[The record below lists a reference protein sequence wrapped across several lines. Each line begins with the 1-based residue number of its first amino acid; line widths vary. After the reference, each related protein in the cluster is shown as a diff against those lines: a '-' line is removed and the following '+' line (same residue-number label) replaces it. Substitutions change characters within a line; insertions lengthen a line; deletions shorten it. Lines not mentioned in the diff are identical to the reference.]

1 MDSLQQQP
9 RPTESAK
16 EEALKQYIQNLQ
28 QAKEI
33 LNLLTI
39 RPQEVPDDILAA
51 TIATL
56 KTLLLDAGPYI
67 KPQDE
72 EVYKWLLTVVLQ
84 NPMTQL
90 RTPST
95 IDQFQ
100 EQLNYTLKNSGLYE
114 LGKPSQIKRIMQHIN
129 IDEVEDG
136 V

>member
-16 EEALKQYIQNLQ
+16 DEALKQYIANLQ

-39 RPQEVPDDILAA
+39 RPQEVGEDILAA

-56 KTLLLDAGPYI
+56 KTLLLDAEPYI
-67 KPQDE
+67 KPDDE
-72 EVYKWLLTVVLQ
+72 ERYKWLLTIVLQ

-90 RTPST
+90 RTPAT
-95 IDQFQ
+95 IDEFQ
-100 EQLNYTLKNSGLYE
+100 ENLNYVLKNSGLYE
-114 LGKPSQIKRIMQHIN
+114 LGKPSQIKRIMQHID
-129 IDEVEDG
+129 IDEVK
-136 V
+136 